1 MVHCKIFIHENP
13 SMSPRHLLLPSF
25 LGGWIVAASA
35 WAGGT
40 VQLEIV
46 GADQSAAM
54 AFQEW
59 GRAFEKAGIQNVRLR
74 SGNEN
79 ERPRIETQGSA
90 AAPVYLV
97 TGVLDSSNELLL
109 PGGRYRRG
117 DLGRLASWLQDL
129 AARGP
134 NAGKEGK
141 TPFGLSGAEFTAVR
155 KDLTTPVGFATK
167 GVPYGQA
174 VEKIAAQLKMPLQI
188 NANVLRAL
196 GDEKIEDDLS
206 DLTAGAAL
214 AILFRSAG
222 YNFRP
227 RIADGRPV
235 YVAVPFDAKGEA
247 WAAGWTSEQSDRPA
261 VPALYEFRTVN
272 ISNVSAAKAIVA
284 IAERVKLPVVFD
296 RYALAKY
303 KVDLETVMVSLPRG
317 GKTTYSA
324 ALRKV
329 LFQANLKFEVR
340 YDEAGTPFLWIT
352 SLRPA

>member
-1 MVHCKIFIHENP
+1 
-13 SMSPRHLLLPSF
+13 MSPRHLVLPSC
-25 LGGWIVAASA
+25 LWGLIIAASA

-40 VQLEIV
+40 VELEIV
-46 GADQSAAM
+46 GANQSAAM

-59 GRAFEKAGIQNVRLR
+59 GRAFDKAGIQNVRLR
-74 SGNEN
+74 AGDEN
-79 ERPRIETQGSA
+79 ERPRIKTQGPA
-90 AAPVYLV
+90 EAPVYLV
-97 TGVLDSSNELLL
+97 TGVLDSSNELVL
-109 PGGRYRRG
+109 PGGRYRRS

-141 TPFGLSGAEFTAVR
+141 TPFGLSGAEFIAVR
-155 KDLTTPVGFATK
+155 KDLATPVGFATK
-167 GVPYGQA
+167 GVSYRQA
-174 VEKIAAQLKMPLQI
+174 VEKIAAQLKLPFPL
-188 NANVLRAL
+188 NADILLAL

-206 DLTAGAAL
+206 ELTSGAAL
-214 AILFRSAG
+214 AILLRAAG

-235 YVAVPFDAKGEA
+235 YATVSLDAKGEA
-247 WAAGWTSEQSDRPA
+247 WEAGWTSDQSDRLA
-261 VPALYEFRTVN
+261 VPALYVFRTVN
-272 ISNVSAAKAIVA
+272 ISNVSAAKAIAA

-303 KVDLETVMVSLPRG
+303 KVDLEKVMVSAPRG

-352 SLRPA
+352 SLRPV